1 MERCQSSCLALV
13 QASLLAAL
21 ATGCA
26 DAYYRQFTVG
36 QAPRDYDRILP
47 QETSLKT
54 DLGLC
59 HVSRD
64 AFGRTDALVIL
75 LTPDRRVAARFHAID
90 VKRTMGGT
98 PMVRGYRL
106 EGEIDPRLC
115 GIESVGP
122 LDGLRS
128 LLTEIGGYE
137 GVKLALDAHAW
148 VGGGLAWMIR
158 SWPGVSDLGIS
169 AARLD
174 ELLGRVPGG
183 GSASLGADAQG
194 IWNVRYEFGVVR

>member
-1 MERCQSSCLALV
+1 MKRWRLGWLALV
-13 QASLLAAL
+13 QVFLATL

-26 DAYYRQFTVG
+26 DAYYREFAVG
-36 QAPRDYDRILP
+36 KAPREYDRILP

-64 AFGRTDALVIL
+64 SFGRTDALVIL
-75 LTPDRRVAARFHAID
+75 LTPDRRVAGRFHAID
-90 VKRTMGGT
+90 VKRTMAGT

-106 EGEIDPRLC
+106 EGELDPRLC

-122 LDGLRS
+122 QDGLRS
-128 LLTEIGGYE
+128 LLTQIGGYE

-148 VGGGLAWMIR
+148 VGGGLARIIR
-158 SWPGVSDLGIS
+158 SWPGVSDLAFP

-174 ELLGRVPGG
+174 ELLERVPAG
-183 GSASLGADAQG
+183 GSASLGADAKG
-194 IWNVRYEFGVVR
+194 IWTVRYEFGVVR